1 MNPMPKPRTAV
12 PGLAAPAQED
22 GWTKYGYLVYLVSL
36 LPQAVFDPG
45 FGRLNALVTLLS
57 VAAFL
62 PLYLRGW
69 NSRDE
74 RLLAYAWAIFG
85 LGVAVTAFNGGAG
98 VYWVYAA
105 AAVAGLQPVARA
117 RRMVGLF
124 TLLAAL
130 WALALPMLQGA
141 PWPQSSA
148 YFFPA
153 VFFTA
158 FIGLLNVSTL
168 ERERYQRQLVQAAE
182 ENQRLAAIAERE
194 RIARDL
200 HDLLGHTLSVVTLKA
215 ELAAKLAERD
225 PARAAQE
232 MREVERISREATAQV
247 REAVRGYKSRGLQGE
262 LAGAKLALGAAG
274 IRFEYY
280 AQALTLSPTQE
291 TVVGMALREAVTNV
305 IRHSG
310 ASRCAVR
317 LLERSDG
324 ILLEIEDDG
333 KGGVLEEGSGLQGMS
348 RRAEALGGSL
358 EYSGEDGTKLRLW
371 LPNPDPERA
380 PPQALSATLHPKPD
394 TP

>member
-1 MNPMPKPRTAV
+1 MNTMPKPRTAV

-22 GWTKYGYLVYLVSL
+22 GWAKYGYLAYLVSL
-36 LPQAVFDPG
+36 LPQAFFDPG
-45 FGRLNALVTLLS
+45 FGLLNILVTLLS

-62 PLYLRGW
+62 PMYLRGW
-69 NSRDE
+69 NSRDG

-85 LGVAVTAFNGGAG
+85 LGVVVTPFNGGAG

-105 AAVAGLQPVARA
+105 AAVAGLQPVAKA

-130 WALALPMLQGA
+130 WALILPLFLGA
-141 PWPQSSA
+141 PWPQSSL

-200 HDLLGHTLSVVTLKA
+200 HDLLGHTLSVITLKA

-225 PARAAQE
+225 PARAARE
-232 MREVERISREATAQV
+232 MREVERISRQATAQV
-247 REAVRGYKSRGLQGE
+247 REAVQGYKTRGLQGE
-262 LAGAKLALGAAG
+262 LAGAKLALETAG
-274 IRFEYY
+274 IRLDYY
-280 AQALTLSPTQE
+280 AQPLTLSPTQE
-291 TVVGMALREAVTNV
+291 IVLSMALREAVTNV

-310 ASRCAVR
+310 ATRCAVR
-317 LLERSDG
+317 LLNDG
-324 ILLEIEDDG
+324 DSLCLEVEDDG
-333 KGGVLEEGSGLQGMS
+333 KGGLLEEGSGLQGM
-348 RRAEALGGSL
+348 RQRAEALGGSL
-358 EYSGEDGTKLRLW
+358 EYSGDGGTKLSLRL
-371 LPNPDPERA
+371 PYPEPGRVSS
-380 PPQALSATLHPKPD
+380 QALPTTFHPKPD
-394 TP
+394 TL

>member
-1 MNPMPKPRTAV
+1 MNTMPKPRTAV

-22 GWTKYGYLVYLVSL
+22 GWAKYGYLVYLVSL

-45 FGRLNALVTLLS
+45 FGLPNALVTLLS

-69 NSRDE
+69 NGRDG

-85 LGVAVTAFNGGAG
+85 LGVAVTPLNGGAG

-105 AAVAGLQPVARA
+105 AAVAGLQPVAKA

-130 WALALPMLQGA
+130 WALALPLLQGA

-225 PARAAQE
+225 PARAARE

-247 REAVRGYKSRGLQGE
+247 REAVQGYKSRGLQGE
-262 LAGAKLALGAAG
+262 LASARLALEAAG
-274 IRFEYY
+274 VRFEYY

-291 TVVGMALREAVTNV
+291 TVIGMALREAVTNV

-310 ASRCAVR
+310 ATRCAIR
-317 LLERSDG
+317 LLKEADRVV
-324 ILLEIEDDG
+324 LEVEDDG
-333 KGGVLEEGSGLQGMS
+333 RGGVLEEGSGLRGM
-348 RRAEALGGSL
+348 RQRAEALGGSL
-358 EYSGEDGTKLRLW
+358 EYSGDGGTRLRLW
-371 LPNPDPERA
+371 LPTTGPERA
-380 PPQALSATLHPKPD
+380 LPQAHPTALHPKPD
-394 TP
+394 TL

>member
-1 MNPMPKPRTAV
+1 MNTMPKPRTAV
-12 PGLAAPAQED
+12 PGLAAPAQEN
-22 GWTKYGYLVYLVSL
+22 GWAKYGYLAYLVSL

-45 FGRLNALVTLLS
+45 FGLPNALVTLLS

-69 NSRDE
+69 NSRDG

-85 LGVAVTAFNGGAG
+85 LGVAVTPLNGGAG

-105 AAVAGLQPVARA
+105 AAVAGLQPVAKA

-130 WALALPMLQGA
+130 WALALPLLLGA

-215 ELAAKLAERD
+215 ELAARLAERD
-225 PARAAQE
+225 PARAARE

-247 REAVRGYKSRGLQGE
+247 REAVQGYKSRGLQGE
-262 LAGAKLALGAAG
+262 LAGAKLALETAG
-274 IRFEYY
+274 IQLDYH
-280 AQALTLSPTQE
+280 AQPLTLSPTQE
-291 TVVGMALREAVTNV
+291 MVLSLALREAVTNV
-305 IRHSG
+305 IRHSS
-310 ASRCAVR
+310 ATRCTVR
-317 LLERSDG
+317 LLDDG
-324 ILLEIEDDG
+324 DSLRLEVEDNG
-333 KGGVLEEGSGLQGMS
+333 KGGPLEEGSGLQGM
-348 RRAEALGGSL
+348 RQRAQALGGSL
-358 EYSGEDGTKLRLW
+358 EYSSTSGTRLTLRL
-371 LPNPDPERA
+371 PHSEPGRVPSQA
-380 PPQALSATLHPKPD
+380 PSTTLHPKPD
-394 TP
+394 TL